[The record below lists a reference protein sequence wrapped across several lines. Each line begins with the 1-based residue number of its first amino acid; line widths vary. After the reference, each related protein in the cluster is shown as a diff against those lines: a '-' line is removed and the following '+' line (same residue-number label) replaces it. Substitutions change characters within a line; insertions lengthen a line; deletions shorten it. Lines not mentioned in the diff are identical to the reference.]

1 MMRSKNGWKIG
12 DGRGGERACVEA
24 ESDKMREVED
34 GAQVS
39 GRVRLGKSR
48 SREGYAGRAASRAGL
63 CSDGGGHRPPPSV
76 LEDCKCASH
85 DQSSLSASSML
96 TWDDSLAVGYMIWIV
111 SLGVKLV
118 PPTTTLYSALVYPNY
133 SNKWKKK
140 NDSQPIWLPVLCDEL
155 EVS

>member
-48 SREGYAGRAASRAGL
+48 SREGCAGRPPGL
-63 CSDGGGHRPPPSV
+63 DSASDGGGHRPPPLV

-85 DQSSLSASSML
+85 DQSSLSAS
-96 TWDDSLAVGYMIWIV
+96 
-111 SLGVKLV
+111 
-118 PPTTTLYSALVYPNY
+118 
-133 SNKWKKK
+133 
-140 NDSQPIWLPVLCDEL
+140 
-155 EVS
+155 